1 MCSTLCCMPDTRKH
15 RGPHPA
21 DADLFAP
28 AMWPALRLAVVHSSW
43 LLTRGYPV
51 ASSLK
56 LVGDRF
62 QLTERQ
68 RTAVLRSACSDEAR
82 EHRAGSRLNR
92 SRIAGETLH
101 IDGFN
106 VLTTIEAALA
116 GGVILRGR
124 DGCDRDMASMHG
136 NYRKVDE
143 TAPALLLIGNA
154 MADWRVAGACWLLDR
169 PVSNSG
175 RLRGMIR
182 KIAAE
187 RGWNWEVE
195 LVDDPDK
202 ILVNSTAV
210 VASADSAVLD
220 RCSRWFNLAHE
231 VVRDRIADA
240 NIVPLDGDAV
250 TEITPRKQ
258 GFREGETR

>member
-1 MCSTLCCMPDTRKH
+1 MPDTRKH

-28 AMWPALRLAVVHSSW
+28 AMWPALRLAVTHFSW
-43 LLTRGYPV
+43 LLTRGYPS

-68 RTAVLRSACSDEAR
+68 RTAVRRSGCSDAAR
-82 EHRAGSRLNR
+82 EHRAESRLDR
-92 SRIAGETLH
+92 SRIVGETLH

-116 GGVILRGR
+116 GGVILRCR

-136 NYRKVDE
+136 NYRKVEE
-143 TAPALLLIGNA
+143 TTPALLLIGDA
-154 MADWRVAGACWLLDR
+154 MADWRVAGGRWLLDR

-175 RLRGMIR
+175 RLASMIR

-187 RGWNWEVE
+187 HAWNWKVE

-210 VASADSAVLD
+210 VASADSAVID
-220 RCSRWFNLAHE
+220 RCSRWFNMAHE
-231 VVRDRIADA
+231 VIRDRIPDA
-240 NIVPLDGDAV
+240 NFVPLDGDAV
-250 TEITPRKQ
+250 TDITPRKQ